1 MPGQQF
7 DMQKSGQSETGGRF
21 LRSEEKRN
29 NTPWLE
35 RREEGL
41 ALTDGEISL
50 IGDFSKDL
58 RRLKPENLNRELIV
72 KAARKGM
79 AKERAGAAGIEEDL
93 VEGKENLVAG
103 KDAGNFPL
111 AIDATAGLGEDSL
124 LLAACGFRVKMFE
137 YNPIIAE
144 LLKDALDRAS
154 RDERLAE
161 VVSRMELIRGNSI
174 EYLNSLGGTGP
185 LGGGLAL
192 MHAEEPIE
200 KPDIILLD
208 PMFPERRKSGMVKKK
223 FQLLQQLESPA
234 QDEEGLLAAAIK
246 AGPRKIIIKRPA
258 KAPYLAG
265 IKPSYSLQG
274 NVIRIDC
281 VAE

>member
-1 MPGQQF
+1 M
-7 DMQKSGQSETGGRF
+7 
-21 LRSEEKRN
+21 RSEEKRN

-79 AKERAGAAGIEEDL
+79 E
-93 VEGKENLVAG
+93 VGKGSSSL
-103 KDAGNFPL
+103 PL

-154 RDERLAE
+154 RDERLKDI
-161 VVSRMELIRGNSI
+161 VSRMEVIQGNSI

-246 AGPRKIIIKRPA
+246 AEPRKIIIKRPA

-265 IKPSYSLQG
+265 VKPSYSLQG

-281 VAE
+281 VVE